1 VANKTKYRRFFRG
14 LGNQT
19 RSQMQNKV
27 LFVTMFLIMG
37 VSLLAV
43 SSCKD
48 RRVAKTSEPFDP
60 SIDGIAVRPLPP
72 MDIELA
78 RLITQKGLAAIV
90 AESAV
95 PRDLAASDETTAA
108 DKNITEELTQSDP
121 NS

>member
-1 VANKTKYRRFFRG
+1 
-14 LGNQT
+14 
-19 RSQMQNKV
+19 
-27 LFVTMFLIMG
+27 MFLIMG

-78 RLITQKGLAAIV
+78 RLITQKGLAAAV

-95 PRDLAASDETTAA
+95 PGDLAASDETTAA
-108 DKNITEELTQSDP
+108 DKNITEKPTHSDP